1 MASEGGTNSFSP
13 DDTVRGEKNYCAPG
27 VDESKIKEFF
37 LQKKTSPCPSCG
49 HHEVSILANSGEDM
63 VQNLVVYKAKESDAG
78 YILQGPTPIEATSV
92 ISIMCTNCFYI
103 SLYSAN
109 GIEKWLK
116 TQSQ

>member
-1 MASEGGTNSFSP
+1 MESEDHTNSFAQ
-13 DDTVRGEKNYCAPG
+13 DDTGRGKTMYCAPG
-27 VDESKIKEFF
+27 VDESKIKEF
-37 LQKKTSPCPSCG
+37 LLHKRTSPCPSCG
-49 HHEVSILANSGEDM
+49 HNEVSVLANSGEEM
-63 VQNLVVYKAKESDAG
+63 IQNLVVYKAKESEAG

-116 TQSQ
+116 TQPL